1 MENEYGSIEYLYIG
15 IVNCIQMYHNMLSHL
30 NIILSN
36 RTIQVQDITVGVVI
50 QVLISE
56 TKKYFS
62 HT

>member
-15 IVNCIQMYHNMLSHL
+15 IVNMLSHL